1 MGESLRQLESFVE
14 GRWHLPTDAG
24 EPFVDATTGETIGTL
39 SSAGVDFA
47 ATVAYGRDVGGAALR
62 ALTFHQRATI
72 LRALG
77 KLLLDDAS
85 RDVVYPLSAR
95 TGATRSDSWLDID
108 GGASVLLSY
117 ASRARRELPN
127 ACLVVDGQVENLSRD
142 GSFAGIHVL
151 TPRTGVEV
159 QINAFNFPI
168 WGMLEKLAPAF
179 LAAVPTIV
187 KPAPETAFL
196 AEAAVRI
203 MIESDLLPEGSLQLI
218 CGEPGDLLDHLDGRD
233 SVAFTGSATT
243 AARLRSHP
251 AIAERSVRF
260 TVEADSINAAILA
273 PSASPGTAEFDLF
286 VSEVVKEMTVKAGQK
301 CTAIRRAF
309 VPHEH
314 VDAAE
319 DALRRALGVV
329 VVGAPDTSD
338 MGPLVNSIRRDEV
351 ARSLGALASVT
362 EPIVDSCDFS
372 GVDATRGAFFAPTLL
387 RAKDRFS
394 PLIHTTELFGPV
406 ATVVG
411 YGSIAEVVD
420 LAARGQGSL
429 VTSIFGS
436 ATGETAEL
444 ALGVASHHGRVL
456 VVDAAMAAAS
466 TGHGSPLPHLV
477 HGGPGRAGGGEELG
491 GMRSV
496 HRHLQRTALQGSPD
510 QLTAITGQYITG
522 AVRAEDRG
530 HPFRRTFD
538 ELAIGDSITTGSRT
552 VTHEDIDTFARTTGD
567 TFYAHMD
574 DEAAKRNPLF
584 DGLVAHGY
592 LVLSLAAG
600 LFVWP
605 EEGPVLANYGIDKL
619 RFATPTYPGD
629 EIHVLLTCKQ
639 KKQLD
644 GRGYGEVAWDTKV
657 INQRG
662 EVAAAYDVLTIVANS
677 PGVNGAPVGAGEDS

>member
-1 MGESLRQLESFVE
+1 MRQLESFV
-14 GRWHLPTDAG
+14 GGLWHLPTDVG
-24 EPFVDATTGETIGTL
+24 EPFVDATTGEPIGTL
-39 SSAGVDFA
+39 SSTGVDFGA
-47 ATVAYGRDVGGAALR
+47 AVAYGREVGGAALR
-62 ALTFHQRATI
+62 ALTFHQRAAI
-72 LRALG
+72 LRTLG

-127 ACLVVDGQVENLSRD
+127 AYLVVDGQVENLSRD
-142 GSFAGIHVL
+142 GSFVGIHVL

-309 VPHEH
+309 VPHKH

-387 RAKDRFS
+387 RATDRFS

-411 YGSIAEVVD
+411 YGSIAEAVD

-522 AVRAEDRG
+522 ATRAEDRG

-538 ELAIGDSITTGSRT
+538 ELSIGDSITTGSRT
-552 VTHEDIDTFARTTGD
+552 VTREDIDTFARTTGD

-644 GRGYGEVAWDTKV
+644 GRGYGEVAWDTNV

-662 EVAAAYDVLTIVANS
+662 EVAAAYDVLTMVANS
-677 PGVNGAPVGAGEDS
+677 PGVNGAPPAPGGAS

>member
-1 MGESLRQLESFVE
+1 MGRLESFVE
-14 GRWHLPTDAG
+14 GRWFSPTEAG
-24 EPFVDATTGETIGTL
+24 QPFVDAATGEPIGTL
-39 SSAGVDFA
+39 SSAGLDFGA
-47 ATVAYGRDVGGAALR
+47 AIGFGREVGGTALR

-72 LRALG
+72 LRSVG

-85 RDVVYPLSAR
+85 RDVLYPLSAR
-95 TGATRSDSWLDID
+95 TGATRSDSWIDIE
-108 GGASVLLSY
+108 GGASILLSY

-127 ACLVVDGQVENLSRD
+127 AHLVVDGQVENLSRD
-142 GSFAGIHVL
+142 GSFVGIHVL
-151 TPRTGVEV
+151 TPRAGVEV

-203 MIESDLLPEGSLQLI
+203 MVDSGLLPDGSLQLI

-243 AARLRSHP
+243 AARLRAHRS
-251 AIAERSVRF
+251 IADRSVRF

-273 PSASPGTAEFDLF
+273 PSAGPDTAEFDLF
-286 VSEVVKEMTVKAGQK
+286 VREVVKEMTVKAGQK
-301 CTAIRRAF
+301 CTAIRRAL
-309 VPHEH
+309 VPLEH
-314 VDAAE
+314 ADAVE
-319 DALRRALGVV
+319 DALRRALGGV

-338 MGPLVNSIRRDEV
+338 MGPLVDTMHRDEV
-351 ARSLGALASVT
+351 TSSLATLAPVT
-362 EPIVDSCDFS
+362 EPILDFCDFT

-387 RAKDRFS
+387 RATDRFS
-394 PLIHTTELFGPV
+394 PLIHTTEVFGPV
-406 ATVVG
+406 ATIVS
-411 YGSIAEVVD
+411 YDSIPEAVD
-420 LAARGQGSL
+420 LAAQGQGSL

-436 ATGETAEL
+436 ETEETSEL
-444 ALGVASHHGRVL
+444 ALGISSHHGRVL
-456 VVDAAMAAAS
+456 VVDDTMAAAS

-510 QLTAITGQYITG
+510 HLTAICGQYIPG
-522 AVRAEDRG
+522 AERAEDRG

-538 ELAIGDSITTGSRT
+538 ELAIGDSVTTGSRT
-552 VTHEDIDTFARTTGD
+552 VTREDIDTFARTTGD
-567 TFYAHMD
+567 MFYAHMD

-592 LVLSLAAG
+592 LVLALAAG

-605 EEGPVLANYGIDKL
+605 DEGPVLANYGIDRL

-629 EIHVLLTCKQ
+629 EIHVVLTCKQ

-644 GRGYGEVAWDTKV
+644 GRGYGEVTWDTKV
-657 INQRG
+657 FNQRG
-662 EVAAAYDVLTIVANS
+662 EVAAAYDVLTMVANS
-677 PGVNGAPVGAGEDS
+677 PGINAAPPPAEGAS

>member
-1 MGESLRQLESFVE
+1 MGKPVGRVQSFVM
-14 GRWHLPTDAG
+14 GRWQSATDAG
-24 EPFVDATTGETIGTL
+24 QSFVDATTGAPIGTL
-39 SSAGVDFA
+39 SSTGIDFAGV
-47 ATVAYGRDVGGAALR
+47 VAFGRDVGGPALR

-72 LRALG
+72 LRSVG
-77 KLLLDDAS
+77 KLLLSDAS
-85 RDVVYPLSAR
+85 REHLYPLSAR
-95 TGATRSDSWLDID
+95 TGATRTDSWIDIE
-108 GGASVLLSY
+108 GGAAVLLSY
-117 ASRARRELPN
+117 AGRARRELPN
-127 ACLVVDGQVENLSRD
+127 AKVAIDGQVENLSRD
-142 GSFAGIHVL
+142 GSFVGIHVL
-151 TPRTGVEV
+151 TPRSGVEV
-159 QINAFNFPI
+159 QINAFNFPV

-196 AEAAVRI
+196 AEATVRL
-203 MIESDLLPEGSLQLI
+203 MVESELLPDGSLQLI
-218 CGEPGDLLDHLDGRD
+218 CGDPGDLLHHLDGQD

-243 AARLRSHP
+243 AARLRTHP
-251 AIAERSVRF
+251 AIAERSVRL

-273 PSASPGTAEFDLF
+273 PSAGPDTPEFGLF
-286 VSEVVKEMTVKAGQK
+286 VAEVVKEMTVKAGQK
-301 CTAIRRAF
+301 CTAIRRAL

-314 VDAAE
+314 LGAAE
-319 DALRRALGVV
+319 EALRAALESV
-329 VVGAPDTSD
+329 VVGDPETAD
-338 MGPLVNSIRRDEV
+338 MGPLINTRRRDDV
-351 ARSLGALASVT
+351 ARALSILAPVT
-362 EPIVDSCDFS
+362 EPIVESCDF
-372 GVDATRGAFFAPTLL
+372 GNVDATLGAFLAPTLL
-387 RAKDRFS
+387 RATDRSS
-394 PLIHTTELFGPV
+394 PLVHTTEVFGPV

-411 YGSIAEVVD
+411 YDSVAEAVE
-420 LAARGQGSL
+420 LATAAQGSL
-429 VTSIFGS
+429 VASIFGPAS
-436 ATGETAEL
+436 DEVSEL
-444 ALGVASHHGRVL
+444 ALGIASHHGRVL
-456 VVDAAMAAAS
+456 LIDTDSAKAS

-510 QLTAITGQYITG
+510 QLTAICGQFITG
-522 AVRAEDRG
+522 AARAEDRG

-538 ELAIGDSITTGSRT
+538 ELTVGDSITTDSRV
-552 VTHEDIDTFARTTGD
+552 VTLDDIDTFARTTGD

-605 EEGPVLANYGIDKL
+605 DEGPVLANYGIDRL

-629 EIHVLLTCKQ
+629 EIHVVLTCKQ

-644 GRGYGEVAWDTKV
+644 GRGYGEVTWDTRV

-662 EVAAAYDVLTIVANS
+662 EIAAAYDVLTMVANS
-677 PGVNGAPVGAGEDS
+677 PGINGAPAVPAGAT

>member
-1 MGESLRQLESFVE
+1 MRRLESFVM
-14 GRWHLPTDAG
+14 GRWHSATDAG
-24 EPFVDATTGETIGTL
+24 ELFVDATTGAPIGAL
-39 SSAGVDFA
+39 SSTGIDFA
-47 ATVAYGRDVGGAALR
+47 ALVAFGRDVGGPALR

-72 LRALG
+72 LRSLG
-77 KLLLDDAS
+77 KLLLADAS
-85 RDVVYPLSAR
+85 RDQLYPLSAK
-95 TGATRSDSWLDID
+95 TGATRTDSWIDIE

-127 ACLVVDGQVENLSRD
+127 AHVAVDGQVENLSRD
-142 GSFAGIHVL
+142 GSFVGIHVL
-151 TPRTGVEV
+151 TPREGVEV

-203 MIESDLLPEGSLQLI
+203 MVDSELLPEGSLQLI
-218 CGEPGDLLDHLDGRD
+218 CGDPGDLLHHLGGQD

-243 AARLRSHP
+243 ASRLRTHP

-273 PSASPGTAEFDLF
+273 PSSGPDTPEFDLF
-286 VSEVVKEMTVKAGQK
+286 VAEVVKEMTVKAGQK

-309 VPHEH
+309 VPYQHL
-314 VDAAE
+314 DATEA
-319 DALRRALGVV
+319 ALRLALGKI
-329 VVGAPDTSD
+329 VVGDPATAD
-338 MGPLVNSIRRDEV
+338 MGPLVNTARRDDA
-351 ARSLGALASVT
+351 ARSLRTLASVT
-362 EPIVDSCDFS
+362 EPIVDSCDFH
-372 GVDATRGAFFAPTLL
+372 GVDTTLGAFFAPTLL
-387 RAKDRFS
+387 RATDRFS
-394 PLIHTTELFGPV
+394 PLIHTTEVFGPV
-406 ATVVG
+406 ATVIG
-411 YGSIAEVVD
+411 YGNVAEAVE
-420 LAARGQGSL
+420 LAAAGQGSL
-429 VTSIFGS
+429 VASIFGS
-436 ATGETAEL
+436 AVDEVSEL
-444 ALGVASHHGRVL
+444 AIGISSHHGRVL
-456 VVDAAMAAAS
+456 LVDAGSAPAS

-491 GMRSV
+491 GIRSV

-510 QLTAITGQYITG
+510 HLTAICGQYING
-522 AVRAEDRG
+522 ARHAEDKG
-530 HPFRRTFD
+530 HPFQRTFD
-538 ELAIGDSITTGSRT
+538 ELAIGDSITTAGRT
-552 VTHEDIDTFARTTGD
+552 VTREDIDTFARTTGD
-567 TFYAHMD
+567 MFYAHMD

-605 EEGPVLANYGIDKL
+605 DEGPVLANYGIDRL

-629 EIHVLLTCKQ
+629 EIHVVLTCKQ

-644 GRGYGEVAWDTKV
+644 GRGYGEVTWDTKV

-662 EVAAAYDVLTIVANS
+662 EVAAAYDVLTMVANS
-677 PGVNGAPVGAGEDS
+677 PGINGAPPATE

>member
-1 MGESLRQLESFVE
+1 MQKTGHRLESFVA
-14 GRWHLPTDAG
+14 GRWHSPIDDG
-24 EPFVDATTGETIGTL
+24 EPFVDATTGESIGTL
-39 SSAGVDFA
+39 SSTGVDFA
-47 ATVAYGRDVGGAALR
+47 AAVEYGRDVGGAALR

-77 KLLLDDAS
+77 KLLIDDAS
-85 RDVVYPLSAR
+85 RDVLYRLSAR
-95 TGATRSDSWLDID
+95 TGATQSDSSLDID

-127 ACLVVDGQVENLSRD
+127 AHLVVDGQVENLSRD
-142 GSFAGIHVL
+142 GSFLGIHVL

-203 MIESDLLPEGSLQLI
+203 MIDSDFLPEGSLQLI
-218 CGEPGDLLDHLDGRD
+218 CGEPGNLLDQLGGRD

-243 AARLRSHP
+243 AARLRAHP
-251 AIAERSVRF
+251 AIAGRSVRL

-273 PSASPGTAEFDLF
+273 PSAGPGTPEFDLF
-286 VSEVVKEMTVKAGQK
+286 VREVVTEMTVKAGQK
-301 CTAIRRAF
+301 CTAIRRAL

-314 VDAAE
+314 IDAAE
-319 DALRRALGVV
+319 GALRRALGDVV
-329 VVGAPDTSD
+329 IGAPDKSD
-338 MGPLVNSIRRDEV
+338 MGPLVNSTRRDEV
-351 ARSLGALASVT
+351 ARSLGTLASVA
-362 EPIVDSCDFS
+362 EPVIDSRDFE
-372 GVDATRGAFFAPTLL
+372 GVNTTHGAFLAPTLL
-387 RAKDRFS
+387 RATDRFS
-394 PLIHTTELFGPV
+394 PLIHTTEVFGPV
-406 ATVVG
+406 ATVIG
-411 YGSIAEVVD
+411 YDSIAEAAD

-436 ATGETAEL
+436 ATGEITEL

-456 VVDAAMAAAS
+456 IVDAAMAPAS

-510 QLTAITGQYITG
+510 HLTAITGQFITG
-522 AVRAEDRG
+522 AARAENRG

-538 ELAIGDSITTGSRT
+538 ELAVGDSITTDSRT
-552 VTHEDIDTFARTTGD
+552 VTLEDIATFASTTGD

-574 DEAAKRNPLF
+574 DEAARRNPLF

-629 EIHVLLTCKQ
+629 EIHVVLTCKQ
-639 KKQLD
+639 KQQLD
-644 GRGYGEVAWDTKV
+644 GRGYGEVTWDTSV

-662 EVAAAYDVLTIVANS
+662 EVAAAYDVLTMVANS
-677 PGVNGAPVGAGEDS
+677 PGVNGAPPAAEGAS

>member
-1 MGESLRQLESFVE
+1 MRRLESFVE
-14 GRWHLPTDAG
+14 GRWHSPPDSG
-24 EPFVDATTGETIGTL
+24 QPFVDATTGESIGTL
-39 SSAGVDFA
+39 SSAGLDFA
-47 ATVAYGRDVGGAALR
+47 AAVRFGREVGGASLR

-72 LRALG
+72 LRSLG
-77 KLLLDDAS
+77 KLLLDDAN
-85 RDVVYPLSAR
+85 RDVLYPLSAR
-95 TGATRSDSWLDID
+95 TGATRSDSWIDIE

-127 ACLVVDGQVENLSRD
+127 ARLVVDGQVENLSRD
-142 GSFAGIHVL
+142 GSFVGIHVL

-203 MIESDLLPEGSLQLI
+203 MIDSGLLQDGSLQLI
-218 CGEPGDLLDHLDGRD
+218 CGQPGDLLDHLDGRD

-243 AARLRSHP
+243 AALLRAHP
-251 AIAERSVRF
+251 RIAERSVRF

-273 PSASPGTAEFDLF
+273 PSAGPETPEFDLF
-286 VSEVVKEMTVKAGQK
+286 VREVVKEMTVKAGQK

-309 VPHEH
+309 IPHEH
-314 VDAAE
+314 ADAVE
-319 DALRRALGVV
+319 DALRRALGEV
-329 VVGAPDTSD
+329 VVGAPETSD
-338 MGPLVNSIRRDEV
+338 MGPLVNTMQRDEV
-351 ARSLGALASVT
+351 ARSLATLAPVT
-362 EPIVDSCDFS
+362 EPIIDSCDFT
-372 GVDATRGAFFAPTLL
+372 GVDAARGAFFAPTLL
-387 RAKDRFS
+387 RATDRFS
-394 PLIHTTELFGPV
+394 PLIHTTEVFGPV
-406 ATVVG
+406 ATVVW
-411 YGSIAEVVD
+411 YDSIPEAVD
-420 LAARGQGSL
+420 LAAQGQGSL

-436 ATGETAEL
+436 APGETSEL
-444 ALGVASHHGRVL
+444 ALGIASHHGRVL
-456 VVDAAMAAAS
+456 IVDATMAGAS

-510 QLTAITGQYITG
+510 QLTVITGQHIAG
-522 AVRAEDRG
+522 AARAENRG
-530 HPFRRTFD
+530 HPFKRTFD
-538 ELAIGDSITTGSRT
+538 ELAVGDSITTDSRT
-552 VTHEDIDTFARTTGD
+552 VTREDIDTFARTTGD

-592 LVLSLAAG
+592 LVLALAAG

-605 EEGPVLANYGIDKL
+605 DEGPVLANYGIDKL

-629 EIHVLLTCKQ
+629 EIHVVLTCKQ
-639 KKQLD
+639 KKRLD
-644 GRGYGEVAWDTKV
+644 GRGYGEVTWDTEV

-662 EVAAAYDVLTIVANS
+662 EVAAAYDVLTMVANS
-677 PGVNGAPVGAGEDS
+677 PGINGAPLAADEAS

>member
-1 MGESLRQLESFVE
+1 MRQLESFVE
-14 GRWHLPTDAG
+14 GRWHVPTDAG
-24 EPFVDATTGETIGTL
+24 QPFVDATTGAPIGTL
-39 SSAGVDFA
+39 SSAGIDFA
-47 ATVAYGRDVGGAALR
+47 AVVAYGRDVGGPALR

-72 LRALG
+72 LRSLG
-77 KLLLDDAS
+77 KLLLEDAS
-85 RDVVYPLSAR
+85 RDLLYPLSAR
-95 TGATRSDSWLDID
+95 TGATRTDSWIDIE

-127 ACLVVDGQVENLSRD
+127 AKITTDGQVENLSRD
-142 GSFAGIHVL
+142 GSFVGVHVL

-159 QINAFNFPI
+159 QINAFNFPV

-196 AEAAVRI
+196 AEAAVRL
-203 MIESDLLPEGSLQLI
+203 MVESGRLPEGSLQLI
-218 CGEPGDLLDHLDGRD
+218 CGDPGDLLEHLDGRD

-243 AARLRSHP
+243 AALLRTHP

-273 PSASPGTAEFDLF
+273 PSAGPDTPEFGLF

-309 VPHEH
+309 VPLAHL
-314 VDAAE
+314 DAAE
-319 DALRRALGVV
+319 EALGSALGKI
-329 VVGAPDTSD
+329 VVGDPATAD
-338 MGPLVNSIRRDEV
+338 MGPLVNTVRRDDV
-351 ARSLGALASVT
+351 ARSLSILAPVT
-362 EPIVDSCDFS
+362 EPIVASCDF
-372 GVDATRGAFFAPTLL
+372 GDVDSTLGAFFAPTLL
-387 RAKDRFS
+387 RATDRFS
-394 PLIHTTELFGPV
+394 PLVHTTEIFGPV

-411 YGSIAEVVD
+411 YGSVAEAVE
-420 LAARGQGSL
+420 LAAAGRGSL
-429 VTSIFGS
+429 VASIFGS
-436 ATGETAEL
+436 AADETGEL
-444 ALGVASHHGRVL
+444 ALGIASHHGRVL
-456 VVDAAMAAAS
+456 LVDAGSAPAS

-522 AVRAEDRG
+522 ATRDEDRG

-538 ELAIGDSITTGSRT
+538 ELAIGDSITTGSRV
-552 VTHEDIDTFARTTGD
+552 VTREDIESFARTTGD

-574 DEAAKRNPLF
+574 DEAARRNPLF

-605 EEGPVLANYGIDKL
+605 DEGPVLANYGIDRL

-629 EIHVLLTCKQ
+629 EIHVVLTCKH

-644 GRGYGEVAWDTKV
+644 GRGYGEVTWDTNV

-662 EVAAAYDVLTIVANS
+662 DVAAAYDVLTMVANS
-677 PGVNGAPVGAGEDS
+677 PGMNGAPTATGGTP